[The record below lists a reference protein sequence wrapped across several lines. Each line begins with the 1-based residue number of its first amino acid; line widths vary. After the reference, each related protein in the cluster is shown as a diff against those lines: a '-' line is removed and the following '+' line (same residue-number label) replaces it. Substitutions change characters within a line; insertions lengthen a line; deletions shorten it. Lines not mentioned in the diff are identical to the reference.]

1 MSLETLVP
9 EARSALTG
17 NSALTA
23 LVPANRITFARRPQ
37 GDVRPGIAIDLGPV
51 EYTPS
56 TTNPTAVITYRV
68 DYLIYGDTAAQT
80 TAIHEKVKSA
90 IESATSSTFYL
101 RIFDEDYF
109 VDVDDVHRSRV
120 MVNYEVST
128 QGNTPSTI
136 NYITNSL
143 SSRVEVKTRIIA
155 SGPVDDSDWLS
166 DDLILQVF
174 ANNTNGT
181 LPAAVLNKNRV
192 LGLYYHGTSG
202 ELDIDVENGG
212 TIDGAGSLIL
222 NTTTRFAAV
231 LSLDQSGVSQ
241 SEPWAWKTIWKQ

>member
-1 MSLETLVP
+1 MSLETLIP
-9 EARSALTG
+9 EARAVLTG
-17 NSALTA
+17 NSDLTA

-37 GDVRPGIAIDLGPV
+37 GDVRPGIAMDLGPV
-51 EYTPS
+51 EYS
-56 TTNPTAVITYRV
+56 ASMTNATAVITYRV
-68 DYLIYGDTAAQT
+68 DYLVYGDSAAQV

-90 IESATSSTFYL
+90 IDSATSSTFYL

-120 MVNYEVST
+120 MVNYEVSS

-143 SSRVEVKTRIIA
+143 SSRVEVKSRVIS
-155 SGPVDDSDWLS
+155 SGGVDDSDWLS
-166 DDLILQVF
+166 DDFILQVF
-174 ANNTNGT
+174 SNNSNGT

-202 ELDIDVENGG
+202 DLDVDVENGG
-212 TIDGAGSLIL
+212 TIDGNSNLIL

-231 LSLDQSGVSQ
+231 LSIDQSGISQ